1 MQIHIVKS
9 NESLTTIARA
19 YNTTVNDIVEA
30 NDIPNPN
37 NLVVGQAMVI
47 PIVGSF
53 YYVQPGDSLWSIG
66 QKVGVPYQQIASA
79 NRISLNQ
86 QLYVGFRLY
95 IPQAPKRRAEFNAY
109 VEPRGTSVAP
119 ILRVQRTGSSSLFNL
134 PSSIQLS
141 SSSGWIF
148 KGTLIK

>member
-9 NESLTTIARA
+9 NESLTTIAQA

-66 QKVGVPYQQIASA
+66 QKTGVPYQQIASV
-79 NRISLNQ
+79 NRISLKPTA
-86 QLYVGFRLY
+86 LCWF
-95 IPQAPKRRAEFNAY
+95 
-109 VEPRGTSVAP
+109 
-119 ILRVQRTGSSSLFNL
+119 SSLY
-134 PSSIQLS
+134 PTSTKKKSRV
-141 SSSGWIF
+141 
-148 KGTLIK
+148 